1 MPISL
6 KLQKRLASVVLKC
19 GRNKV
24 WLDPNETNEISNA
37 NSRQNVRKLISDGL
51 IIRKPV
57 AVHSMART
65 RKNAE
70 ARRKGRHRGY
80 GKRKGTANARM
91 PEKVLWVRRMRVLRR
106 LLKKY
111 REAKKI
117 DRHLYRELYLK
128 CKGNV
133 FKNKRVLMEEIHKR
147 KAEVKRSKMLSDQAE
162 ARRTKNKEARRRRE
176 EKLSAKMNDLLKQ
189 LGEGGEASEETTAQP
204 AATTPSSKKEEK
216 PAKQAE
222 SKKDAKPAK
231 KVDDEKKPAAAEKK
245 QPAAAEKKQ
254 PAAAEKKQPEPKP
267 AAKEAPKEQKK
278 PAAPAAA
285 PAAPAAAAAKDKKAP
300 AKDEKPKP
308 QKK

>member
-57 AVHSMART
+57 AVHSMSRT

-91 PEKVLWVRRMRVLRR
+91 PEKVLWIRRMRVLRR

-176 EKLSAKMNDLLKQ
+176 EKLSAKMNELLKQ
-189 LGEGGEASEETTAQP
+189 VGGEGEEE
-204 AATTPSSKKEEK
+204 KKETPAPQEK

-222 SKKDAKPAK
+222 AKKADAKPAK
-231 KVDDEKKPAAAEKK
+231 KEEAKPAAAEKK
-245 QPAAAEKKQ
+245 PAAEAKPAAAKPAEAKKQ
-254 PAAAEKKQPEPKP
+254 PAAAP
-267 AAKEAPKEQKK
+267 AA
-278 PAAPAAA
+278 AAPAAA
-285 PAAPAAAAAKDKKAP
+285 KDAKK